1 MHKHSRVFA
10 GVLGAALVAGS
21 ISPAFAADYNDGS
34 VIGNQADWNAWV
46 EEWKTVA
53 TDYTKVSLTPGA
65 YETQLNFAWYSK
77 DESGKQATP
86 VVHFGTDKNALTAYT
101 GKASAV
107 DTSLTGGV
115 AYHTNQ
121 VTVTGLKENT
131 TYYYTVEKNG
141 VQTEPVVYKTGSFSN
156 VKMLYVGDPQVGAS
170 KGQTQGSDALVAD
183 AGAANTAARNDS
195 FGWNRTL
202 EIATAQ
208 NPDLNFIISAGDQV
222 NKTGKAKEEEYA
234 GYLDP
239 DALASLPV
247 ATTIG
252 NHDSLNADYDYHF
265 NNPNETDNGLTEAGG
280 DYYYSYGPGLF
291 IVLNTNNYNAAEH
304 AQTIKEAIKA
314 YPDAAWRIVTI
325 HQDIYGSGYDHSDTD
340 GMILRTQLTPIFD
353 QYDIDV
359 VLQGHDHTYSRTKLL
374 YGDGQEH
381 DSYSMPLN
389 EDGSDYDWDHAK
401 NVETGELYTLWPE
414 DGDAEG
420 QASKQAFVD
429 GNQCYTIE
437 DTTGNTVVNPEGTL
451 YMTANS
457 ASGSKFYELIAT
469 QQDYVAVRSQ
479 NWLPSYSV
487 INLSEDAFSIDTYQI
502 TESGK
507 TEKIDET
514 FTIRKDDT
522 QPETPVQT
530 NMTRA
535 DVVTALYEAA
545 GKPSVD
551 AVAHF
556 SDVASDASYAT
567 SVAWAAQQG
576 IVIGNGDGTF
586 KPEASITREELA
598 VLFYQYAQKT
608 GKEVSAD
615 ASKLSACAD
624 SATVSAWAKDGAA
637 YALTAGVLTAKDS
650 AFQPTGTV
658 TADDLA
664 AALAAL

>member
-65 YETQLNFAWYSK
+65 DETQLNFAWYSK

-615 ASKLSACAD
+615 ASKLNACAD
-624 SATVSAWAKDGAA
+624 SAAVSAWAKDGAA

>member
-65 YETQLNFAWYSK
+65 DETQLNFAWYSK

-107 DTSLTGGV
+107 DTSLTDGV

-156 VKMLYVGDPQVGAS
+156 IKMLYVGDPQVGAS

-265 NNPNETDNGLTEAGG
+265 NNPNETDNGQTEAGG

-304 AQTIKEAIKA
+304 AQTIEEATKA

-374 YGDGQEH
+374 YGDGQAH

-556 SDVASDASYAT
+556 SDIASDASYAT